1 LTPANFACYK
11 PVTRQGRERRPSF
24 QSCPIEQET
33 QLPKPRFEARGIGR
47 GAVIAVAEEATM
59 LGLSQQIGET
69 GGVTAG
75 MTGAPD
81 R

>member
-1 LTPANFACYK
+1 
-11 PVTRQGRERRPSF
+11 
-24 QSCPIEQET
+24 
-33 QLPKPRFEARGIGR
+33 
-47 GAVIAVAEEATM
+47 VIAAAEEATM